1 VREARKKIK
10 IEPRSSLIERSFE
23 MSAITETELLKQPDS
38 LDHLSDLIIVHP
50 DLVSGAPCFAGT
62 RVPVK
67 NLFDY
72 LEGGESLDDFLEG
85 FPGVSR
91 EQAIGVLHL
100 AEVNLLNSLK
110 G

>member
-1 VREARKKIK
+1 
-10 IEPRSSLIERSFE
+10 
-23 MSAITETELLKQPDS
+23 MSATTETDQLEISAS
-38 LDHLSDLIIVHP
+38 LGRLSDLIIVHP

-85 FPGVSR
+85 FPGVSP

-100 AEVNLLNSLK
+100 AAVNLLNSLK

>member
-1 VREARKKIK
+1 MLLKKAQ
-10 IEPRSSLIERSFE
+10 SERSIE
-23 MSAITETELLKQPDS
+23 MTAILDPNDTDISLNCELLS
-38 LDHLSDLIIVHP
+38 NLITVHP

-72 LEGGESLDDFLEG
+72 LEGGESLEDFLEG
-85 FPGVSR
+85 FPGVSP

-100 AEVNLLNSLK
+100 AAVNLLNSVK

>member
-1 VREARKKIK
+1 
-10 IEPRSSLIERSFE
+10 
-23 MSAITETELLKQPDS
+23 MSAITETDQLKISASFDS
-38 LDHLSDLIIVHP
+38 TKDLITVHP

-72 LEGGESLDDFLEG
+72 LEGGESLEDFLEG

-91 EQAIGVLHL
+91 EQAVGVLHL
-100 AEVNLLNSLK
+100 ASDNLINNLINQAPNHRHLVN
-110 G
+110 